1 MWKAA
6 HGTATS
12 WITTRVKVEGLT
24 AAKVENSDRCKVD
37 SSDCCD
43 GWCGTKFYYLCGDI
57 FSRHSRPDRESLQ
70 RNEVTFPLCHPEER
84 SDVRIYINEKLYII

>member
-12 WITTRVKVEGLT
+12 WITIRAKVEGLT

-37 SSDCCD
+37 SRDCCD
-43 GWCGTKFYYLCGDI
+43 GWCGTKFYYLCGDM
-57 FSRHSRPDRESLQ
+57 FSRHSRPDRE
-70 RNEVTFPLCHPEER
+70 
-84 SDVRIYINEKLYII
+84 YIGI

>member
-12 WITTRVKVEGLT
+12 WITIRAKVEGLT
-24 AAKVENSDRCKVD
+24 AAKFENSDRCKVD
-37 SSDCCD
+37 SRDCCD
-43 GWCGTKFYYLCGDI
+43 GWCGTKFYYLCGDM

-70 RNEVTFPLCHPEER
+70 RNEVTFPHCHPEER